1 MSAMEPRDNRKF
13 GLIGHPISHS
23 LSPTLFDAGYSGRYR
38 YDLIEGSDF
47 EKSYKRFID
56 EYAGI
61 NVTAP
66 FKELAFAKADFHSKE
81 CQMTGATN
89 LLVKTTDGVKAY
101 NSDFLGVRMW
111 LEETLEKIQKT
122 DRKAKVLIVGT
133 GGAGKAAAAAA
144 GSLGLDVTLM
154 NRTISKAS
162 AVTQLMPQFK
172 FSIRP
177 LEEFPEAFEE
187 NHIIIYTIPATG
199 DFNTCFPDNANLML
213 SEGSRGGLKFFLE
226 ANYKNPVFENR
237 LPEGIVYTHGKTW
250 LLYQAITGYSI
261 LTGERP
267 NLSGLSACL

>member
-1 MSAMEPRDNRKF
+1 MEPRDNRKF

-187 NHIIIYTIPATG
+187 NHIIIYTIPAAG